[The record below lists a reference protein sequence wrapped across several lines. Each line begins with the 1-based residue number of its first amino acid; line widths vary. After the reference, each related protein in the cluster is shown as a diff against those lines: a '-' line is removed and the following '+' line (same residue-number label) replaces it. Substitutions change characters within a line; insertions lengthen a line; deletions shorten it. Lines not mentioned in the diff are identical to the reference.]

1 MTRTRFIAAGV
12 AVLVFVGLYAWQQQ
26 REGKVRACL
35 ETGGDWV
42 GTESAC
48 RYPNGRM
55 LVRPDLKRV

>member
-1 MTRTRFIAAGV
+1 MTRGRAISAVV
-12 AVLVFVGLYAWQQQ
+12 AVLILIGLYAWQQQ

-42 GTESAC
+42 GSQGVC
-48 RYPNGRM
+48 KYPDGRM

>member
-1 MTRTRFIAAGV
+1 MTARRIIAAV
-12 AVLVFVGLYAWQQQ
+12 AAVLILAGLYAWQVE

-42 GTESAC
+42 GSEGAC
-48 RYPNGRM
+48 KYPKGRM